1 MTQNYYIQNLFKTL
15 QYLDEASN
23 WLRRSYGICQEIGLK
38 DDYSPDEFDKFET
51 LTSRFAR
58 VSDIIIQKVFRSID
72 AVEFEEKGTLID
84 VVNRAHKRNL
94 INSIDEIREI
104 KDLRNEIA
112 HEYIKELLIDV
123 FQDSLKFT
131 PKLFEIINKIKRY
144 CERYNDFGE
153 NL

>member
-1 MTQNYYIQNLFKTL
+1 MQNDYIQNLFKTL
-15 QYLDEASN
+15 QYLDEAGS
-23 WLRRSYGICQEIGLK
+23 WLKRSYDICREIGLK

-94 INSIDEIREI
+94 INSVDEIREI

-112 HEYIKELLIDV
+112 HEYIKELLINI
-123 FQDSLKFT
+123 FQDSLRFT
-131 PKLFEIINKIKRY
+131 PKLFEIITKVKKY
-144 CERYNDFGE
+144 CERYDDFSG